1 MLADLVVRPLFS
13 CRFDR
18 VPRPLGKLD
27 LGDQDGFD
35 PKVAPD
41 LNFTTKAEATGLLRS
56 SNVLLGRVGYETD
69 PSGVLHQM
77 QEPLEIVMFGLRPAD
92 IDDRSLLQARGEEAH
107 DALPSVVVQ
116 CIERFSI
123 TTQRGLCK
131 RIRARAK
138 RCCSSSAS
146 SLSHRASRLMD
157 EERRSK
163 PA

>member
-1 MLADLVVRPLFS
+1 
-13 CRFDR
+13 
-18 VPRPLGKLD
+18 
-27 LGDQDGFD
+27 
-35 PKVAPD
+35 
-41 LNFTTKAEATGLLRS
+41 
-56 SNVLLGRVGYETD
+56 
-69 PSGVLHQM
+69 M